1 MSRSSINSIRCLLL
15 IVLIAPAVANAQ
27 ATVSKWS
34 GIGLWNAARH
44 WDHGIPTVFTEATVH
59 GESIVTVP
67 DGQFSVARLDVGT
80 ESGDQTR
87 VSLDGGHLLVRQDS
101 LIVGESTGGDAQFT
115 LNSGLL
121 ESVMD
126 IFVGGATASTQR
138 MNRSI
143 LRVRGGTMIGLSLTI
158 GEGLGSEST
167 FSVEGSHATA
177 IRALEFVF
185 LHAEADPS
193 GRTGE
198 TTLSFEIDTHGVT
211 PISISSRFSGLRIEH
226 DAASHCRLRVTLSA
240 VPPRDDITLVSSRVA
255 TRGTFT
261 DLPEG
266 AEIGTN
272 YAGHAY
278 RWTLTYKGGSSGHD
292 VVLRN
297 ITKYAAKAPV
307 SHTLRVPV
315 LPSPSWYGH
324 PVYPLSIP
332 PGIPAFTGAE
342 GYGAYTNGGR
352 GGRIVYVDNLND
364 SGQGSLRAALES
376 SGPRIVSFRVGG
388 TILLQSPIEI
398 RSPYVTV
405 DASSAPEPGITLR
418 RHGLEVHTHDVIL
431 RQFRIRIGDEDV
443 HRNEKSIRYGSG
455 DGEYALY
462 FTDGSANAIA
472 DHLSLSWSTNK
483 ILSTTKFADRITVQW
498 CILSEALNIDQ
509 HGYASIVGGNRVS
522 WHHNLFAHNLGR
534 NPRFQGAVD
543 ADFRNNVIYDW
554 GETAGYGEFDRLNYV
569 GNYLKPGP
577 STTQRPRLILNGIE
591 SVPPASLFF
600 AGNTLEGSTKGTE
613 DNWRATAFYF
623 TQDIVAAPAPFPAPS
638 ISDTSAAIAYSEVLA
653 GAGAISPTRDPTD
666 VRIVKEVRTG
676 TGHIIQ
682 SPDEVGPADTP
693 SVR

>member
-1 MSRSSINSIRCLLL
+1 MSQTCVNSIRCLLL
-15 IVLIAPAVANAQ
+15 TLLITQAPADGQ
-27 ATVSKWS
+27 APVSKWS
-34 GIGLWNAARH
+34 GSGLWTSARH
-44 WDHGIPTVFTEATVH
+44 WDHGLPTVFTEATVD
-59 GESIVTVP
+59 GESTVTVP
-67 DGQFSVARLDVGT
+67 EGQFTVARLDVGT
-80 ESGDQTR
+80 ESGDHAR

-101 LIVGESTGGDAQFT
+101 LIVGERTGGDAQFT
-115 LNSGLL
+115 LNSGSL

-138 MNRSI
+138 MNRSR
-143 LRVRGGTMIGLSLTI
+143 LRVRGGTLISLSLTV

-167 FSVEGSHATA
+167 LSVEGSHATA
-177 IRALEFVF
+177 ISALEFVA

-193 GRTGE
+193 GRPGE
-198 TTLSFEIDTHGVT
+198 TTLSYEIDEHGVT

-226 DAASHCRLRVTLSA
+226 DAASHCWLRVALSA

-255 TRGTFT
+255 TRGSFT
-261 DLPEG
+261 ELPEG
-266 AEIGTN
+266 AEVDANFEGKT
-272 YAGHAY
+272 Y
-278 RWTLTYKGGSSGHD
+278 RWELTYTGGSSGHD

-297 ITKYAAKAPV
+297 KSVYAAGSPV
-307 SHTLRVPV
+307 SHTLTVPLV
-315 LPSPSWYGH
+315 PSPSWYGH
-324 PVYPLSIP
+324 PVYPLSIS

-342 GYGAYTNGGR
+342 GYGAYTKGGR
-352 GGRIVYVDNLND
+352 GGRIVYIENLND

-388 TILLQSPIEI
+388 AILLQSPIEI

-418 RHGLEVHTHDVIL
+418 RHGLEIRTHDVIL
-431 RQFRIRIGDEDV
+431 RQFRIRIGDEGV
-443 HRNEKSIRYGSG
+443 HRNEKSILYGSG

-577 STTQRPRLILNGIE
+577 STTQSPRLFMNGIE
-591 SVPPASLFF
+591 PVPPASLFF
-600 AGNTLEGSTKGTE
+600 SGNTLEGNTKATE
-613 DNWRATAFYF
+613 NNWRATAFYF
-623 TQDIVAAPAPFPAPS
+623 TQDTVAAPAPFPAPL

-653 GAGAISPTRDPTD
+653 GAGAISPARDATD
-666 VRIVKEVRTG
+666 ARIVNEVRTG

-682 SPDEVGPADTP
+682 SPDEVVATDTP